1 MLFVCVLSANVLMC
15 WCVAATCLRVDCSSQ
30 PVAHQPLSSPPY
42 SPPSHLSRYIYKHSP
57 RELFLLFPYN
67 KIQATEWRLSTILT
81 LWNPFMFWALPI
93 LILFVLSF
101 KWCFENEHIFQTYF
115 CPTHTFYFVRKTQV
129 NTNRSRNVWF
139 HFSNTLSLDSI
150 ILWSWSEPKMNVC
163 RMLC

>member
-1 MLFVCVLSANVLMC
+1 MLFLCVAWVLMC
-15 WCVAATCLRVDCSSQ
+15 WCVDVLEPRVSVLTAAPNLLHTRTLLPTTQTST
-30 PVAHQPLSSPPY
+30 L
-42 SPPSHLSRYIYKHSP
+42 HSISTNIFQ
-57 RELFLLFPYN
+57 ENSFLLYN
-67 KIQATEWRLSTILT
+67 KIVATECGLSTILT

-139 HFSNTLSLDSI
+139 HFRNTLSL
-150 ILWSWSEPKMNVC
+150 
-163 RMLC
+163 